1 MLQIRLMLNIKSY
14 CVNNMNGIFSPEQIR
29 IVSIRIEAERFPN
42 GQALSLAGTEVTGA
56 PVAVEFNMYESLF
69 KPYTTATLI
78 IQDDADLYR
87 LADISGVE
95 RVIMEF
101 QAPDF
106 EGSVIKKTYI
116 IRNIE
121 SSIKSND
128 YTNVLNLSLVEDVK
142 YYNDLNTI
150 NKAYTGTGEQIL
162 KDIIKDQ
169 FNRELVI
176 DAKNSFQKEF
186 RYIVPYL
193 TAFDAIKSVLSKM
206 STELGMPYFL
216 YSSIY
221 SDDFILTDLET
232 MMSAPAFNDRKPFT
246 YSQAQANMASGD
258 LEAKALS
265 IINYS
270 GKNLENTLSLA
281 KNGGIGSR
289 TMFIDATTGNLSD
302 NHINMF
308 ERLKVL
314 IDNNLISPDHTVISI
329 DNEFIADPS
338 GIDTR
343 TIGDFNTVNFNMVT
357 TSPYPEVV
365 NGQGVTVS
373 NAVLGFNEDDR
384 IGFSSLRLVK
394 EHFISN
400 LVKNVYNIY
409 VPGLAFSY
417 SNRGTSVG
425 NTIQIEI
432 MKNNVETNETE
443 LADAKRSGNFL
454 MLSKAHI
461 FNIQSDTHN
470 VAIDISRITSKVD

>member
-1 MLQIRLMLNIKSY
+1 MS
-14 CVNNMNGIFSPEQIR
+14 GINSPEQIK
-29 IVSIRIEAERFPN
+29 IVSIRIEAERFPD
-42 GQALSLAGTEVTGA
+42 GQALSIAGTEVTGA
-56 PVAVEFNMYESLF
+56 PIAVEFNMYESLF
-69 KPYTTATLI
+69 QPYTSATLT

-101 QAPDF
+101 EAADSL
-106 EGSVIKKTYI
+106 GSVIKKTYI
-116 IRNIE
+116 IRSVE
-121 SSIKSND
+121 SSIKAND
-128 YTNVLNLSLVEDVK
+128 YTNMINLSLVEDVK
-142 YYNDLNTI
+142 YYNDLKTI
-150 NKAYTGTGEQIL
+150 SKSYTGTGEQIL
-162 KDIIKDQ
+162 KDIIRDN

-176 DAKNSFQKEF
+176 EAKSSFQKEF

-193 TAFDAIKSVLSKM
+193 TAFDAIKNVLSKM
-206 STELGMPYFL
+206 TTELGMPYFL

-221 SDDFILTDLET
+221 SNELILTDLET
-232 MMSAPAFNDRKPFT
+232 IIGAPAFNDRKPFT

-258 LEAKALS
+258 LESKALS

-270 GKNLENTLSLA
+270 GRNLENTLALA
-281 KNGGIGSR
+281 RSGGIGSR
-289 TMFIDATTGNLSD
+289 AMFIDATTGNISD

-314 IDNNLISPDHTVISI
+314 VDNDLISPDHKVISI

-338 GIDTR
+338 GIDTS
-343 TIGDFNTVNFNMVT
+343 TIGDFNTVNFNTVT
-357 TSPYPEVV
+357 TSPYPELVD
-365 NGQGVTVS
+365 GQGRTVLNS
-373 NAVLGFNEDDR
+373 VLGFNEDDR
-384 IGFSSLRLVK
+384 IGFSSLRLIK

-417 SNRGTSVG
+417 NNRRTSVG
-425 NTIQIEI
+425 NNIQIEI
-432 MKNNVETNETE
+432 MKNNVEANEIE
-443 LADAKRSGNFL
+443 LADSKRSGNFL

-470 VAIDISRITSKVD
+470 VAIDISRITNRVD